1 MYMFEI
7 GLVKGYQIKYE
18 IFKSKHDIYK
28 VSTYFSEKLL
38 PTDLFEPASSLN
50 CTK

>member
-1 MYMFEI
+1 MFEI

-28 VSTYFSEKLL
+28 EY
-38 PTDLFEPASSLN
+38 LFL
-50 CTK
+50 